1 MTDKSTPLIL
11 DALTRAAA
19 ERSGVPLHASKTEA
33 GLFPNTAAGKA
44 AAKRC
49 RDDQMLQTL
58 PADPKSKPREVC
70 TITERGLQH
79 LMQQV
84 SPKKVLEDFVRI
96 LEERRG
102 QVDELLAD
110 VSRMAQNLDGLKAAV
125 AAALP
130 DVTTARV
137 PVPGPV
143 NRLTEADHAAAPR
156 TNGSV
161 ATLVAKTTVTDV
173 AAAIQTHLSDWAAEA
188 ARDCPLPE
196 LYQAIS
202 CGHAGCSVGL
212 FHDALRQLHTAGR
225 VYLHPWT
232 GPLYAVPEPTFAL
245 LVGHNVAYYASAR

>member
-1 MTDKSTPLIL
+1 MTDKLTPLVL
-11 DALTRAAA
+11 DALARAAA
-19 ERSGVPLHASKTEA
+19 ESSGVPLHASKAES

-58 PADPKSKPREVC
+58 PTDPKAKAREVC
-70 TITERGLQH
+70 TITDRGLQH
-79 LMQQV
+79 LVQHV

-102 QVDELLAD
+102 QVNELIAD
-110 VSRMAQNLDGLKAAV
+110 VQRMAQNLDGLKTAV
-125 AAALP
+125 ASILP
-130 DVTTARV
+130 DVTAARV
-137 PVPGPV
+137 PV
-143 NRLTEADHAAAPR
+143 NRLADHEPR

-161 ATLVAKTTVTDV
+161 ATLVAKTTVAEV
-173 AAAIQTHLSDWAAEA
+173 AAAIQTHLADWAAEA

-196 LYQAIS
+196 LYQAVA

-212 FHDALRQLHTAGR
+212 FHDALRHLDAAGK

-245 LVGHNVAYYASAR
+245 LVGHSVSYYASAR

>member
-1 MTDKSTPLIL
+1 MIDKHMPLIL

-19 ERSGVPLHASKTEA
+19 ESGGVPLHATKTES

-58 PADPKSKPREVC
+58 PSDPAGKTREVC
-70 TITERGLQH
+70 TITDRGLRH
-79 LMQQV
+79 LVEQV
-84 SPKKVLEDFVRI
+84 SPKRVLEDFVRI

-102 QVDELLAD
+102 QVNAMLAD
-110 VSRMAQNLDGLKAAV
+110 VQRMAQNLEGLKTAV
-125 AAALP
+125 SSILP
-130 DVTTARV
+130 DVMAARV
-137 PVPGPV
+137 PV
-143 NRLTEADHAAAPR
+143 NRIAESEPAVVSR
-156 TNGSV
+156 SNGSV
-161 ATLVAKTTVTDV
+161 ATLAKSTVADV
-173 AAAIQTHLSDWAAEA
+173 AAAIQTHLAGWAAEA

-196 LYQAIS
+196 LYQTVA
-202 CGHAGCSVGL
+202 CGQAGCSVGL
-212 FHDALRQLHTAGR
+212 FHDALRQLHAAGR

>member
-1 MTDKSTPLIL
+1 MTDKFTPLIL

-19 ERSGVPLHASKTEA
+19 ERGGVPLLAGKGEA
-33 GLFPNTAAGKA
+33 GLFPNTVAGKA

-49 RDDQMLQTL
+49 RDDHMLQTM
-58 PADPKSKPREVC
+58 PADPKCKPREVC
-70 TITERGLQH
+70 TITDRGLTH
-79 LMQQV
+79 LVQQV

-102 QVDELLAD
+102 QVDTMLAE
-110 VSRMAQNLDGLKAAV
+110 VQRMAQNLDGLTAAV
-125 AAALP
+125 AAVLP
-130 DVTTARV
+130 DVTAVRV
-137 PVPGPV
+137 PVPT
-143 NRLTEADHAAAPR
+143 NRITEFAPPP
-156 TNGSV
+156 S
-161 ATLVAKTTVTDV
+161 KTTAADV
-173 AAAIQTHLSDWAAEA
+173 AAAIQTHLADWAAEA

-212 FHDALRQLHTAGR
+212 FHDALRHLHAAGR